1 MNKTDEQLAVIDA
14 FRDRQDLIVE
24 ARAGCGKTSTQRMC
38 AEANPYLRGVL
49 ITFSKAIAEDA
60 KRSFPSSCRCST
72 IHSLAYGAVGWR
84 YQERL
89 EGPRVTSTDAAHTL
103 GVRKWLRLGP
113 ITYSPAKVTRL
124 ALETVDRFCNSAEEQ
139 IEAKHMPWIKGLEEH
154 RPELAELVVPIARRA
169 WAEIQQEQGKLKFT
183 HDCYLK
189 LYALT
194 EPYISCDYL
203 LFDEAQDS
211 SPVIT
216 YLVALQEQAQKVVVG
231 DPMQQI
237 YAWRG
242 AINAMDT
249 FGIKRRM
256 PLAQSFR
263 FGQPI
268 ADEANVWLE
277 KLDADPLVTGS
288 DWIESRVGRV
298 EKAKAVLCRTN
309 AQAVVEVLDLQGKGI
324 QPAVVGGTGPIVRFA
339 EAAIELRAGK
349 GSWHPDLQGF
359 KTWEQVQEYVKQ
371 DRGGYD
377 LRTWVRLIDQYKP
390 ETVIAL
396 MQNCLP
402 ETVAEVIVSTA
413 HKAKGREWDTVRL
426 ADDFQVQPRKDDK
439 GEWQEPPEE
448 ELRLAYVACTRARHE
463 LDPRGLYNEAEV
475 KV

>member
-1 MNKTDEQLAVIDA
+1 MNKTSEQLDVIEA
-14 FRDRQDLIVE
+14 FQGSNDIIVV

-38 AEANPYLRGVL
+38 AEADPLRRGVL
-49 ITFSKAIAEDA
+49 ITFNRAIAEDA

-72 IHSLAYGAVGWR
+72 IHSMAYHAVGWK

-89 EGPRVTSTDAAHTL
+89 EGPRVTSSEAADWL
-103 GVRKWLRLGP
+103 RVRKWARFGP
-113 ITYSPAKVTRL
+113 VTYSPAKVMRL
-124 ALETVDRFCNSAEEQ
+124 AIETVNRYCNSDDEE
-139 IEAKHMPWIKGLEEH
+139 IRARHMPWIDGLEDH
-154 RPELAELVVPIARRA
+154 RDELADIVLPIADRA
-169 WAEIQQEQGKLKFT
+169 WDDLQETQGRLKFT

-216 YLVALQEQAQKVVVG
+216 QIVALQEQAQKVVVG

-249 FGIKRRM
+249 FGIERKM

-277 KLDADPLVTGS
+277 KLGADPLVRGS
-288 DWIESRVGRV
+288 EWVESTVGRV
-298 EKAKAVLCRTN
+298 EKPRAILCRTN
-309 AQAVVEVLDLQGKGI
+309 AQAVVEVLDQQSKGI
-324 QPAVVGGTGPIVRFA
+324 QPAIVGGTQAIVRFA
-339 EAAIELRAGK
+339 EAAMELRAGK
-349 GSWHPDLQGF
+349 GTWHPDLQGF
-359 KTWEQVQEYVKQ
+359 KNWDQVKEYVSK

-377 LRTWVRLIDQYKP
+377 LRTWVKLIDKHRP
-390 ETVIAL
+390 EVVITV

-402 ETVAEVIVSTA
+402 ETAAEVIISTA
-413 HKAKGREWDTVRL
+413 HKAKGREWDSVRL
-426 ADDFQVQPRKDDK
+426 ADDFQVQPYKDEH
-439 GEWQEPPEE
+439 GEMKEPPDE
-448 ELRLAYVACTRARHE
+448 ELRLAYVACTRARFE